1 MSDQKNSAGTVLAAL
16 GKAVCY
22 LLLFLLCQVLATAV
36 FTLAAALSL
45 LPVWS
50 GDPTGLVSAAI
61 AMVMSKAGLI
71 TLISDLAVL
80 VILTVFFLV
89 RKKKPLAEAG
99 LVRTEPACVGA
110 ACAAAPLLYA
120 AVTLVMSLLP
130 EAWLESYI
138 DASAALTQD
147 DVFTILATVVLAPIT
162 EEVIFR
168 GLIFSRLERAMPGW
182 LAAVLSALAFGLCH
196 GQPVWMAYAFVLGL
210 VFAFLRL
217 RTGSILPSMLAH
229 FIFNGISP
237 VAQRLGDAGAGDGL
251 ILIALVV
258 LGVLGCVLARRGFR
272 LMLRPGEQGN
282 RS

>member
-71 TLISDLAVL
+71 TFISDLAVL
-80 VILTVFFLV
+80 VILTIFFLV

-196 GQPVWMAYAFVLGL
+196 GQPAWMAYAFVLGL

>member
-22 LLLFLLCQVLATAV
+22 LLLFLLCQALATAV

-50 GDPTGLVSAAI
+50 GDPTGLVSAAM

-80 VILTVFFLV
+80 VILAVFFLI
-89 RKKKPLAEAG
+89 RRKKPLAEVG
-99 LVRTEPACVGA
+99 LVRTEPSCVGA

>member
-1 MSDQKNSAGTVLAAL
+1 MSDQKTSAGAVLAAL

-71 TLISDLAVL
+71 TFISDLAVL
-80 VILTVFFLV
+80 VILTIFFLV

-196 GQPVWMAYAFVLGL
+196 GQPAWMAYAFVLGL

>member
-1 MSDQKNSAGTVLAAL
+1 MSDQKTSAGAVLAAL

-71 TLISDLAVL
+71 TFISDLAVL
-80 VILTVFFLV
+80 VILTIFFLV

-120 AVTLVMSLLP
+120 AVTLVMSRLP

-196 GQPVWMAYAFVLGL
+196 GQPAWMAYAFVLGL